1 MSRVNLANRASRA
14 SQVSPERQASQG
26 YEALAKKLVQRA
38 LKRGAKQAEAFLQV
52 GRQADVRVRDG
63 EIEDLTQAT
72 SKGVG
77 LRVFVKNRLGF
88 AWTSDFDPASLDG
101 FVDRAI
107 VLAQV
112 SAANPLNGLPGKGD
126 LGRWPDV
133 GPLFDDAVASL
144 PPDWKINA
152 SLEME
157 KIVRAYDP
165 RIKTI
170 ESVGAGE
177 SVSEVYLASSA
188 GVHGSY
194 RGTTV
199 YLYAAPV
206 ATDGSQL
213 QTSYWYDAKRF
224 LGDLATPEA
233 VAKEAARRAVRLLG
247 ATKVKSQRVP
257 VIFDPVMAASFVNTI
272 AAAANGDAVF
282 KKSSFL
288 AAKKGKTIAPPTVSI
303 IDDGLLPKG
312 LATSPFDGEGVATR
326 RTAIVERGVLKS
338 FLYDAFTA
346 RKAKTRPTGNASRG
360 YRSLP
365 SIGTNNLYLE
375 AGARAPEEL
384 IKEVRNGF
392 YVTAMLGHGANL
404 VTGEYSRG
412 ANGLWIENGELTRPV
427 QEVTVAGNLTQMLQ
441 DLDAIGSDLQFHG
454 STGAPTIRFKELTI
468 SGE

>member
-1 MSRVNLANRASRA
+1 MSAAHA
-14 SQVSPERQASQG
+14 
-26 YEALAKKLVQRA
+26 ALAKKLVQRA
-38 LKRGAKQAEAFLQV
+38 LKRGAAEAEAFLQV

-77 LRVFVKNRLGF
+77 LRVFVKRRLGF
-88 AWTSDFDPASLDG
+88 AWTSDFDPSTLDS

-107 VLAQV
+107 ALAEA
-112 SAANPLNGLPGKGD
+112 SAPNPLNGLPDEPDFGK
-126 LGRWPDV
+126 WPDV

-144 PPDWKINA
+144 PPEWKINA

-157 KIVRAYDP
+157 KVVRAFDP

-224 LGDLATPEA
+224 LGDLWAPEA

-247 ATKVKSQRVP
+247 ATKVKSQKVP
-257 VIFDPVMAASFVNTI
+257 VVFDPTMAASFVGTI
-272 AAAANGDAVF
+272 AAAANGDSVY

-288 AAKKGKTIAPPTVSI
+288 AAKKGKAIAPATVSI
-303 IDDGLLPKG
+303 VDDGLLPKG
-312 LATSPFDGEGVATR
+312 IGTSPFDGEGVATR
-326 RTAIVERGVLKS
+326 KTAIVEKGVLRS

-346 RKAKTRPTGNASRG
+346 RKAKTKTTGNASRG

-365 SIGTNNLYLE
+365 AIGTNNLYLE
-375 AGARAPEEL
+375 PGTRSPEE
-384 IKEVRNGF
+384 IIREVGTGF

-427 QEVTVAGNLTQMLQ
+427 QEVTVAGNLTDMLQ
-441 DLDAIGSDLQFHG
+441 DIDAIGRDLEFHG
-454 STGAPTIRFKELTI
+454 STGAPTIRFKELTV